1 MKILCST
8 LLIGA
13 LAAFAPALSA
23 QRAAAYRGISA
34 SYSRGVTPSYTRDY
48 SSSRVWVP
56 GHFES
61 VSRRVYVPGPV
72 RREWVEPVFEWRFD
86 LCGARFVCAR
96 DGYWR
101 TVQLPG
107 HYEVRCE
114 RVWRPGGWVTRG
126 SCR

>member
-8 LLIGA
+8 VLIGA
-13 LAAFAPALSA
+13 LTLLAPALSA
-23 QRAAAYRGISA
+23 QRATSYTYGGISA
-34 SYSRGVTPSYTRDY
+34 SYNRGVPSYTRDY
-48 SSSRVWVP
+48 SASRVWVP
-56 GHFES
+56 GHFEN

-72 RREWVEPVFEWRFD
+72 RREWVEPFFEWRFD
-86 LCGARFVCAR
+86 LCGARFVCVR

-114 RVWRPGGWVTRG
+114 RVWRPGSWVTRG
-126 SCR
+126 CR